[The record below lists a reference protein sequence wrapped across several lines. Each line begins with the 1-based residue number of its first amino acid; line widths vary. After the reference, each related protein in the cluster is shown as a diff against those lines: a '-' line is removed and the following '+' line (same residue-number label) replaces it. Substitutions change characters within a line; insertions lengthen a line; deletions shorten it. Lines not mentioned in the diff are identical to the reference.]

1 MTCGDALI
9 HNRRGGAMRWF
20 LLTALL
26 GFLLPASALADPA
39 ADAAA
44 LAYGVHTEHCADVA
58 AAATSSRTAEQTAIV
73 TDAWSNLISTYEQ
86 TGRTYLLYWRGLL
99 AQCLGQEE
107 RAAQDLQLFVAL
119 EQYDQRFESLVKDA
133 RRRLRRMKITVSE
146 PTQDAQDAARAARDA
161 GGEWSL
167 AKDSNALKAAR
178 IHPPVQLLLVGAG
191 GGYQRVGRYDYAVA
205 AVDMSL
211 RLVGPLR
218 LEAGVRPGWSV
229 SWTNEAGDSEPTG
242 RFLLLDIVVGPVLEF
257 AGPVRPRVGGVFH
270 IAPNPVKIAGPEALV
285 GGAAV
290 VGVDVPLGSTTV
302 AFRANA
308 EIGNLGPNF
317 HARITGGLV
326 VGIEPA
332 PKR

>member
-1 MTCGDALI
+1 M
-9 HNRRGGAMRWF
+9 RRF
-20 LLTALL
+20 LVLLTFLAALSA
-26 GFLLPASALADPA
+26 PIAASADA
-39 ADAAA
+39 AGDAAA
-44 LAYGVHTEHCADVA
+44 LAWEVHTEHCADVA
-58 AAATSSRTAEQTAIV
+58 AAATSTRTAEQTAIV
-73 TDAWSNLISTYEQ
+73 TDAWSNIISTYEN

-107 RAAQDLQLFVAL
+107 RAGQDLQLFVAL

-146 PTQDAQDAARAARDA
+146 PTEDAQNAAREARDA

-178 IHPPVQLLLVGAG
+178 AHPPVQLLLIGAG

-205 AVDMSL
+205 SVDVSL

-218 LEAGVRPGWSV
+218 ILAGVRPGWSV
-229 SWTNEAGDSEPTG
+229 SWTNEDGTSEPTG
-242 RFLLLDIVVGPVLEF
+242 RFLLLDVVVGPILEF

-270 IAPNPVKIAGPEALV
+270 IAPNPSGVAGPEVLL

-290 VGVDVPLGSTTV
+290 VGVDVPLGSPAV
-302 AFRANA
+302 AFRAA
-308 EIGNLGPNF
+308 LEVGNLGPNVN
-317 HARITGGLV
+317 ARITGGLV

-332 PKR
+332 PRR